1 VTRYVAF
8 GSNVGSIYDC
18 HLYRGYAMI
27 KSELVL
33 RLRARYPHLY
43 ERDTEK
49 VVNAIL
55 EKIIEALA
63 RGDRVELRGFGVLFV
78 KQREARNGRNP
89 KTGAAVSV
97 SAKALPFFRTGKEMR
112 KRLNRSENDMP
123 KGS

>member
-1 VTRYVAF
+1 M
-8 GSNVGSIYDC
+8 
-18 HLYRGYAMI
+18 L

-43 ERDTEK
+43 ERDIEK

-55 EKIIEALA
+55 EKIIESLA
-63 RGDRVELRGFGVLFV
+63 RGGRVELRGFGVLFV

-97 SAKALPFFRTGKEMR
+97 SAKALPFFRTGKEMH